1 MKKIFKLLILLL
13 VVIFII
19 ACGKDKKYTYK
30 LTVSKNTKV
39 SVTNKDYSNLISFNN
54 IGEIHEIEGTLISS
68 TSENIIK
75 PTEKDIKVIEK
86 CLNTVY
92 DDISIGD
99 IVKYMDSQ
107 LKGHKVNIVYY
118 TSLGIGNC
126 DILWEVGNQ
135 THIILRIAFGIDGDT
150 ILPLEISEDFKYYI
164 ENTAPQDLLKK
175 YHSLPK
181 GELDY
186 MMKHFVDDIV
196 SKIYTPLLSANNGKF
211 LTFTIYDLKE
221 YMDNNIKLKF
231 VSDRNTLTIYNS
243 DDLKSF

>member
-30 LTVSKNTKV
+30 LAVSKNTKV

-54 IGEIHEIEGTLISS
+54 IGEIHELEGTLISS
-68 TSENIIK
+68 TSENIRK
-75 PTEKDIKVIEK
+75 PTEKDIKVLEK

-92 DDISIGD
+92 DDISIAD

-107 LKGHKVNIVYY
+107 SKGHKVNIVYY
-118 TSLGIGNC
+118 TSLGTGNC
-126 DILWEVGNQ
+126 DILWEVDNRTR
-135 THIILRIAFGIDGDT
+135 THIKLGIAFGINGDT

-164 ENTAPQDLLKK
+164 ENIVPQELLKK

-181 GELDY
+181 DELDY
-186 MMKHFVDDIV
+186 MMKHFEDDIV
-196 SKIYTPLLSANNGKF
+196 RITYAPLVYINGANT
-211 LTFTIYDLKE
+211 LTIYDLKE
-221 YMDNNIKLKF
+221 HMDNNE
-231 VSDRNTLTIYNS
+231 
-243 DDLKSF
+243 

>member
-39 SVTNKDYSNLISFNN
+39 SITNKDYSNLISFNN
-54 IGEIHEIEGTLISS
+54 IGEIHEIEGTFNSS

-75 PTEKDIKVIEK
+75 PTEKDIKVLEK

-92 DDISIGD
+92 DDISIAD

-107 LKGHKVNIVYY
+107 SKGHKVNIIYY

-126 DILWEVGNQ
+126 DILWEVDNQ
-135 THIILRIAFGIDGDT
+135 THIKLRIAFGINGDT

-164 ENTAPQDLLKK
+164 ENIAPQELLKK

-186 MMKHFVDDIV
+186 MMSHFEDDIV
-196 SKIYTPLLSANNGKF
+196 KITYTPLVFINGGNT
-211 LTFTIYDLKE
+211 LTIYDLKE
-221 YMDNNIKLKF
+221 YMDNNK
-231 VSDRNTLTIYNS
+231 
-243 DDLKSF
+243 

>member
-92 DDISIGD
+92 DDISIAD

-135 THIILRIAFGIDGDT
+135 THIKLTIAFGIDGDT

>member
-135 THIILRIAFGIDGDT
+135 THIKLTIAFGIDGDT

-211 LTFTIYDLKE
+211 LTL
-221 YMDNNIKLKF
+221 
-231 VSDRNTLTIYNS
+231 
-243 DDLKSF
+243 

>member
-1 MKKIFKLLILLL
+1 
-13 VVIFII
+13 
-19 ACGKDKKYTYK
+19 
-30 LTVSKNTKV
+30 
-39 SVTNKDYSNLISFNN
+39 
-54 IGEIHEIEGTLISS
+54 
-68 TSENIIK
+68 
-75 PTEKDIKVIEK
+75 
-86 CLNTVY
+86 
-92 DDISIGD
+92 
-99 IVKYMDSQ
+99 MDSQ

-135 THIILRIAFGIDGDT
+135 THIKLRIAFGIDGDT

>member
-54 IGEIHEIEGTLISS
+54 IGEIHEIEGTFTSS

-75 PTEKDIKVIEK
+75 PTEKDIKVLEK
-86 CLNTVY
+86 CLNTIY
-92 DDISIGD
+92 DDISIAD

-107 LKGHKVNIVYY
+107 SKGHKVNIIYY

-135 THIILRIAFGIDGDT
+135 THIKLRIAFGIDGDT

-196 SKIYTPLLSANNGKF
+196 SEIYTPLLSANNGKI

>member
-135 THIILRIAFGIDGDT
+135 THIKLTIAFGIDGDT

-243 DDLKSF
+243 DNLKSF

>member
-135 THIILRIAFGIDGDT
+135 THIKLSIAFGIDGDT

>member
-39 SVTNKDYSNLISFNN
+39 SVTNKDYSNLISFND
-54 IGEIHEIEGTLISS
+54 IGEIHEIEGTITSP
-68 TSENIIK
+68 TSENIVK
-75 PTEKDIKVIEK
+75 PTEKDIKILEK

-92 DDISIGD
+92 DDISIAD

-107 LKGHKVNIVYY
+107 LKGHKVNIIYY
-118 TSLGIGNC
+118 TSLGIGDC
-126 DILWEVGNQ
+126 DILWEVDNR
-135 THIILRIAFGIDGDT
+135 THIKLRIAFGINGDT

-164 ENTAPQDLLKK
+164 ENIAPQDLLKK

-181 GELDY
+181 DELDY
-186 MMKHFVDDIV
+186 MMSHFEDDIV
-196 SKIYTPLLSANNGKF
+196 VRKIYTPLVFINGGNT
-211 LTFTIYDLKE
+211 LTIYDLKE
-221 YMDNNIKLKF
+221 YMDNDK
-231 VSDRNTLTIYNS
+231 YN
-243 DDLKSF
+243 K

>member
-54 IGEIHEIEGTLISS
+54 IGEIYEIEGTLISS

-135 THIILRIAFGIDGDT
+135 THIKLTIAFGIDGDT

>member
-135 THIILRIAFGIDGDT
+135 THIKLTIAFGIDGDT
-150 ILPLEISEDFKYYI
+150 ILPLEISQDFKYYI

>member
-126 DILWEVGNQ
+126 DILWEVSNQ
-135 THIILRIAFGIDGDT
+135 THIKLRIAFGIDGDT

>member
-39 SVTNKDYSNLISFNN
+39 SITNKDYSNLISFNN

-135 THIILRIAFGIDGDT
+135 THIKLTIAFGIDGDT

>member
-135 THIILRIAFGIDGDT
+135 THIKLRIAFGIDGDT

-196 SKIYTPLLSANNGKF
+196 SKIYTTLLSANNGKF

>member
-135 THIILRIAFGIDGDT
+135 THIKLRIAFGIDGDT

-186 MMKHFVDDIV
+186 MMNHFVDDIV

-211 LTFTIYDLKE
+211 LTFTIRR
-221 YMDNNIKLKF
+221 
-231 VSDRNTLTIYNS
+231 SDKYCGLLTTYRS
-243 DDLKSF
+243 